1 MPLTRRAGV
10 VNPPQEMER
19 PKMNLFADIRALVI
33 DSLTGLVLDGVL
45 PEGLEFAN
53 VAVEPPRD
61 ALHGDMATNAA
72 MVLAKPANLKPRDI
86 ADKLAEKLAADPRI
100 AAVDVAGPG
109 FINLRL
115 ADGVWSALVEGI
127 LAAKGYGRSPM
138 GTGTKVNVEYVSAN
152 PTGPMHVGHTRGAVF
167 GDALASLLDYAGYDV
182 TREYYINDGGAQVD
196 VLARSV
202 FQRYREANGLNPEI
216 AEGLYPGDYLVKVGE
231 DLKAK
236 YGDSLLDQPEEVWLA
251 DVRVFATDAMMEM
264 IRGDLK
270 ALGVE
275 MDVFYSEKSLYNTGL
290 IEAAIK
296 ELDEKGLIYRGVL
309 EPPKGKMPEDWEPR
323 EQLLFKSTAH
333 GDDVDRPIQ
342 KSDGAWTYFAPDIA
356 YHYDKVKRG
365 FDEIIDVFGADHGGY
380 VKRMKAAVSALSD
393 GKVGCDIKLIQLVK
407 LIKNG
412 EELKMS
418 KRAGNF
424 VTLRDVVEEVG
435 ADVTRFVMLT
445 RKNDASL
452 DFDFDKVLEQSKDNP
467 VFYVQYAHARVR
479 SVLRKAEEAGVTLT
493 DTPRFDDPAEIAVAR
508 KLADWPRQVEIAAK
522 GHEPHRI
529 AFYLYDLASDFH
541 ALWNKGNDNGALR
554 FLQDDPALS
563 AAKIALPRA
572 VAVVISAGLAILGVT
587 PAEEMR

>member
-33 DSLTGLVLDGVL
+33 DSLTGLVSDGVL

-100 AAVDVAGPG
+100 SAVDVAGPG

-115 ADGVWSALVEGI
+115 ADGVWSGLVEGI

-216 AEGLYPGDYLVKVGE
+216 AEGLYPGDYLVQVGE

-541 ALWNKGNDNGALR
+541 ALWNKGNDNSALR
-554 FLQDDPALS
+554 FLQNDPALS

>member
-1 MPLTRRAGV
+1 
-10 VNPPQEMER
+10 
-19 PKMNLFADIRALVI
+19 MNLFADIRALVI
-33 DSLTGLVLDGVL
+33 DSLTGLVSDGVL

-100 AAVDVAGPG
+100 SAVDVAGPG

-115 ADGVWSALVEGI
+115 ADGVWSGLVEGI

-216 AEGLYPGDYLVKVGE
+216 AEGLYPGDYLVQVGE

-541 ALWNKGNDNGALR
+541 ALWNKGNDNSALR
-554 FLQDDPALS
+554 FLQNDPALS